1 MNSPKLFSAIIL
13 AVSFGLLIFAMAQ
26 KDIPK
31 PVIDQENVLM
41 RDSIVKLNARI
52 DTLTSDLFI
61 EKVTNG
67 RYELSLL
74 HLMEVNPKSAKEFN
88 NFMEHETE

>member
-13 AVSFGLLIFAMAQ
+13 SVSFGLLIFAMAQ
-26 KDIPK
+26 PDSPK
-31 PVIDQENVLM
+31 PVIIDQEKVL
-41 RDSIVKLNARI
+41 RDSIVNLNARI

-74 HLMEVNPKSAKEFN
+74 HLMEVNPKAGKEFN

>member
-13 AVSFGLLIFAMAQ
+13 AVSFGLLIFVFFLT
-26 KDIPK
+26 DTPK
-31 PVIDQENVLM
+31 PVIDKEKVALI
-41 RDSIVKLNARI
+41 DSIGKLNARI

-67 RYELSLL
+67 RYELSIL
-74 HLMEVNPKSAKEFN
+74 HLIDVNPKAAKEFN

>member
-1 MNSPKLFSAIIL
+1 MSSPKLFSAVIL
-13 AVSFGLLIFAMAQ
+13 AIAFGLLMFAMAQ
-26 KDIPK
+26 TDSPK
-31 PVIDQENVLM
+31 AVIDKEKILI
-41 RDSIVKLNARI
+41 DSIVKLNARI

-74 HLMEVNPKSAKEFN
+74 HLMEVNPKAGKEFN

>member
-1 MNSPKLFSAIIL
+1 MNSPKLFSAVIL
-13 AVSFGLLIFAMAQ
+13 AVSFGLLMFAMAQ
-26 KDIPK
+26 KETPK
-31 PVIDQENVLM
+31 PVIDKQKVALI
-41 RDSIVKLNARI
+41 DSIAKLNARI

-74 HLMEVNPKSAKEFN
+74 HLMEVNPKAGREFN